1 MSNKVTIE
9 IDSIDYQVLKDFYD
23 RVLSQHQ
30 KKSKVYESFRNNEC
44 DHSAVE
50 VAEVVYL
57 GAINDFLRVLQNTF
71 VMLVDSD
78 PSLPFDGEAPE
89 APIEPAPEA
98 LAESASEESESSAD
112 NISSNDASNNDT
124 SSDDVVNEDD
134 DELPFPMD
142 DATTLGFNQRVITVS
157 LSDEDCDRLTE
168 MCGVR
173 DVSVDVMLQ
182 NFVRDL
188 VKSRFSN
195 RPEDI
200 INANLW
206 FDNCWFSH
214 NYKLLLGWLLSND
227 FDPYDDLIRYMESIE
242 QGESD
247 LLEYEV
253 NPGGFDLQEMEY
265 LKEDMKDWKEH
276 IGKIRRQFLATYPDA
291 NWTCEFED
299 LETWY
304 KERELF
310 KNIRVRYLNKNK

>member
-9 IDSIDYQVLKDFYD
+9 IDRTQLSVLKDYFD
-23 RVLSQHQ
+23 
-30 KKSKVYESFRNNEC
+30 
-44 DHSAVE
+44 SANLAFDKQE
-50 VAEVVYL
+50 EYHISWCKDK
-57 GAINDFLRVLQNTF
+57 GNDFLYESYHDAEKRYHFKTADFFEILRKFIMNLEF
-71 VMLVDSD
+71 EFNYDS
-78 PSLPFDGEAPE
+78 
-89 APIEPAPEA
+89 EP
-98 LAESASEESESSAD
+98 ASEESDSSID

-142 DATTLGFNQRVITVS
+142 DAPSTSGLSQRVITVS

-173 DVSVDVMLQ
+173 DITVDVMLQ
-182 NFVRDL
+182 NFICDL
-188 VKSRFSN
+188 VKSDWSN
-195 RPEDI
+195 SPDDI

-206 FDNCWFSH
+206 FDNCWFSQ

-227 FDPYDDLIRYMESIE
+227 FDPYDDLICYMESIE
-242 QGESD
+242 KGESD
-247 LLEYEV
+247 LLVYEV
-253 NPGGFDLQEMEY
+253 NPGGFDPKDIDY
-265 LKEDMKDWKEH
+265 LKEDIKDWKEH

-310 KNIRVRYLNKNK
+310 KNIRVR

>member
-71 VMLVDSD
+71 V
-78 PSLPFDGEAPE
+78 LPFDGEVLE
-89 APIEPAPEA
+89 APAEPAP
-98 LAESASEESESSAD
+98 EESESSTD
-112 NISSNDASNNDT
+112 NISSSDVSNNDT
-124 SSDDVVNEDD
+124 SCDDVVNEDAN
-134 DELPFPMD
+134 ELPFPMD
-142 DATTLGFNQRVITVS
+142 DASYALGLDQRVVVIT

-173 DVSVDVMLQ
+173 KVSVDVMLQ

-188 VKSRFSN
+188 VKSKFSN

-214 NYKLLLGWLLSND
+214 YYQPLLGWLVSNGY
-227 FDPYDDLIRYMESIE
+227 DPYDDCICYIESIE
-242 QGESD
+242 HGESE
-247 LLEYEV
+247 LLDYEV
-253 NPGGFDLQEMEY
+253 NPVGFDPEEMEC
-265 LKEDMKDWKEH
+265 LKEDIEDWKEH
-276 IGKIRRQFLATYPDA
+276 ICKIRRQFLSVFADA
-291 NWTCEFED
+291 NWSCEFEE
-299 LETWY
+299 LEKWY
-304 KERELF
+304 KNRELF
-310 KNIRVRYLNKNK
+310 KDGTVTFRGRVLNINR

>member
-1 MSNKVTIE
+1 MSKDKVTIE

-71 VMLVDSD
+71 V
-78 PSLPFDGEAPE
+78 LPFDGEVLE
-89 APIEPAPEA
+89 APAEPAP
-98 LAESASEESESSAD
+98 EESESSID

-124 SSDDVVNEDD
+124 SGDDVVNADD
-134 DELPFPMD
+134 DDLPFPMD
-142 DATTLGFNQRVITVS
+142 DALQSSYTIRSDQRVVVLT
-157 LSDEDCDRLTE
+157 LSDEDCDSLTE

-173 DVSVDVMLQ
+173 EVSVDVMLQ
-182 NFVRDL
+182 NFVQDL

-206 FDNCWFSH
+206 FDNCWFSL
-214 NYKLLLGWLLSND
+214 NYKLLLGWLLSNG
-227 FDPYDDLIRYMESIE
+227 FDPYDDLIFYMESIE
-242 QGESD
+242 HGESD

-253 NPGGFDLQEMEY
+253 NPGGFDPVEMEY
-265 LKEDMKDWKEH
+265 LKEDIEDWKEY
-276 IGKIRRQFLATYPDA
+276 IGKIRRHFLATYPDA

-299 LETWY
+299 LESWY

-310 KNIRVRYLNKNK
+310 KNIRIRYLNKNK

>member
-9 IDSIDYQVLKDFYD
+9 IDRDVFYTMRYMLENQIMPAFKALQDADNKDTFDKLEAWNNFEHNSWPFCRCLVESMDSITYD
-23 RVLSQHQ
+23 
-30 KKSKVYESFRNNEC
+30 
-44 DHSAVE
+44 DTSA
-50 VAEVVYL
+50 
-57 GAINDFLRVLQNTF
+57 
-71 VMLVDSD
+71 
-78 PSLPFDGEAPE
+78 LPFADEAP
-89 APIEPAPEA
+89 AEPAP
-98 LAESASEESESSAD
+98 EESESSAD

-124 SSDDVVNEDD
+124 SSDDA
-134 DELPFPMD
+134 PY
-142 DATTLGFNQRVITVS
+142 TSGHSQRVITVS

-173 DVSVDVMLQ
+173 DITVDVMLQ
-182 NFVRDL
+182 NFICDL
-188 VKSRFSN
+188 VKSDWSN
-195 RPEDI
+195 SPDDI

-206 FDNCWFSH
+206 FDNCWFSQ
-214 NYKLLLGWLLSND
+214 NYKLLLGWLLSNG
-227 FDPYDDLIRYMESIE
+227 FDPYDDLICYMESIE

-253 NPGGFDLQEMEY
+253 NPRGFDPEEMVY
-265 LKEDMKDWKEH
+265 LKGDIEGWKEH

-299 LETWY
+299 LESWY